1 MDVSHIAILGAVT
14 LASAMVMSLA
24 GFGFGLVSMSFFPL
38 FMPLIDAN
46 IMASLLAI
54 PVILMNLIP
63 LRRYLRLR
71 TLLPIIVGTAVGVP
85 VGIWGLVRLE
95 ERVLLIGL
103 GIVIL
108 VALAVGEIAAKGKAR
123 EPSTPVAFG
132 AGLIGGA
139 FGGAYS
145 ISGPPV
151 ALYLTSVLDGKK
163 ELKANL
169 LLYFLL
175 QIGFRFVLL
184 VSGGLATFEHV
195 KTAGLLVLPLF
206 GGIGIGMAL
215 FNRVSS
221 PAMRRITQGL
231 LVFSSAMLIIK
242 ALQA

>member
-1 MDVSHIAILGAVT
+1 MDLSHIAVLSAVT
-14 LASAMVMSLA
+14 MAAATVMSLA
-24 GFGFGLVSMSFFPL
+24 GFGFGLVSMAFFPL

-46 IMASLLAI
+46 IMASLLAV

-71 TLLPIIVGTAVGVP
+71 TLLPIVIGTVVGTP

-95 ERVLLIGL
+95 ERMLLIGL
-103 GIVIL
+103 GVVIL
-108 VALAVGEIAAKGKAR
+108 VALVVGEIAAKGKAR
-123 EPSTPVAFG
+123 EPSTPIALG
-132 AGLIGGA
+132 AGLLGGA

-151 ALYLTSVLDGKK
+151 TLYLTSVLDGKQ

-175 QIGFRFVLL
+175 QIGFRFALL
-184 VSGGLATFEHV
+184 VSGGMATFGHV
-195 KTAGLLVLPLF
+195 KTAALLVLPLF

-221 PAMRRITQGL
+221 RAMRRITQGL

-242 ALQA
+242 AL